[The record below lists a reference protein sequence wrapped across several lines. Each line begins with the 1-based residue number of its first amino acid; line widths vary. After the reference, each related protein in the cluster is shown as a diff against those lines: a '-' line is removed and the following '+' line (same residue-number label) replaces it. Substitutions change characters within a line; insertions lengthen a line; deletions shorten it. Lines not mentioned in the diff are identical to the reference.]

1 MVQGEQLLGQVEMS
15 ELRVAEDDMVQAKV
29 GFTVTVVKHGT
40 HLKICL
46 MLYPEKLLLRQ
57 AGLV

>member
-29 GFTVTVVKHGT
+29 GRVYCDSGETWHNYNW
-40 HLKICL
+40 H
-46 MLYPEKLLLRQ
+46 ELLT
-57 AGLV
+57 G